1 MACECC
7 KRYAPHPIE
16 GEQGPCDGD
25 AALTEARK
33 WALIWK
39 KRAREAGWDPGGGV
53 LGGFVKDSIKVVIDE
68 TMPPGTARA
77 VSGDSSIDVVNI
89 GPEAKKQEARTI
101 AWLME
106 AAEEDA
112 NLDAAEVLE
121 SVLML
126 LGRPAYDSE
135 LRAILEEGDRPKAD
149 EPEEAV
155 LTDGLARA
163 IEQGKTEW
171 NGKAITYCA
180 GKRRHGFLEDTPML
194 EQLLEKGCFHC
205 DERLPADGT
214 IWPYG
219 PSDFHEDV
227 CRLQLH
233 RGRGFCD
240 CKASDASD
248 TEWGMGA

>member
-7 KRYAPHPIE
+7 KRYAPRPIE

-25 AALTEARK
+25 ASIEEARK

-39 KRAREAGWDPGGGV
+39 SRAREAGWDPGGGG
-53 LGGFVKDSIKVVIDE
+53 LGGFVKD
-68 TMPPGTARA
+68 A
-77 VSGDSSIDVVNI
+77 
-89 GPEAKKQEARTI
+89 
-101 AWLME
+101 L
-106 AAEEDA
+106 
-112 NLDAAEVLE
+112 AEVTQ
-121 SVLML
+121 
-126 LGRPAYDSE
+126 P
-135 LRAILEEGDRPKAD
+135 

-205 DERLPADGT
+205 HAFPEVQP
-214 IWPYG
+214 
-219 PSDFHEDV
+219 
-227 CRLQLH
+227 
-233 RGRGFCD
+233 
-240 CKASDASD
+240 
-248 TEWGMGA
+248 